1 MFWSSD
7 ENEQALLRSP
17 LTCLPRQ
24 SHLKNPEEAQSP
36 FIRRL
41 EGVRGLRTVFSK
53 VRACPMET
61 AAAEDSVDETVVEEG
76 AGEEDDFRC
85 FNICKLIHLC
95 SSTVERFYWT
105 FVRTM
110 YDNLILPSLQK
121 LFIQYAF
128 KLLLPWHLKL
138 GVEVFFIVNVLI
150 QWRLISL
157 KLKHSFK
164 EHLTEHFF

>member
-1 MFWSSD
+1 MKNES
-7 ENEQALLRSP
+7 EQASLRSP
-17 LTCLPRQ
+17 LTCPPRQ
-24 SHLKNPEEAQSP
+24 SHLKNPEAAQSP

-41 EGVRGLRTVFSK
+41 EGVRGPRTVFSK

-61 AAAEDSVDETVVEEG
+61 AAAEDSADEIVVEEG

-85 FNICKLIHLC
+85 LNICKLIHLC

-110 YDNLILPSLQK
+110 YDNQTLPSLQK
-121 LFIQYAF
+121 FVYTIR
-128 KLLLPWHLKL
+128 LLPWHLKL
-138 GVEVFFIVNVLI
+138 CVEVFFIVNVWI

-157 KLKHSFK
+157 KLNYSFK
-164 EHLTEHFF
+164 EHMTEHFFSFY